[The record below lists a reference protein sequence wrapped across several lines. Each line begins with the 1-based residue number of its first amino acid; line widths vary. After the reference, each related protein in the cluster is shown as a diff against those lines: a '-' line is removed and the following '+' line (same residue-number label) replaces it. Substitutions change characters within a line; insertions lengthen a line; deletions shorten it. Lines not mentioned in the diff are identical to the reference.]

1 MKIEKSGSCCGGY
14 DDLTYSS
21 RFLDKIKSD
30 LFFKEH
36 EKLDL
41 RNEPNAIKYTIK
53 PITHK
58 YPETNFVKK
67 VGSPFIDNKLTK
79 MHLQSDYDVCNN
91 IHHFQLRYN
100 GIACRLA
107 INEPD
112 FERGLNIDPDSV
124 QDYIVN
130 TLKNEYNNYI
140 LKERFGMTNVD
151 FNQIEASI
159 RSRGGYMDFETVP
172 GYESMANIHLPLE
185 MLKDLRFNDPTENF
199 LTKEFVTGNK
209 LDIPAITSIKFYN
222 DRATIMKFAD
232 GTETKVETQN
242 GEPFNSDTG
251 MAYCMFKKILGKD
264 GHRKFND
271 LMRAAHK
278 QLDKQE
284 KDKKIAEENKQKE
297 KRWREKAK
305 AEKNRRKA
313 KKRNEEISLQ
323 KEAIVQALQYLNSLN
338 NGGGNN
344 V

>member
-1 MKIEKSGSCCGGY
+1 MKIEKPNNLY
-14 DDLTYSS
+14 DKAVSAMREYS
-21 RFLDKIKSD
+21 
-30 LFFKEH
+30 
-36 EKLDL
+36 
-41 RNEPNAIKYTIK
+41 PN
-53 PITHK
+53 HND
-58 YPETNFVKK
+58 EW
-67 VGSPFIDNKLTK
+67 
-79 MHLQSDYDVCNN
+79 
-91 IHHFQLRYN
+91 N
-100 GIACRLA
+100 GIRYTLD
-107 INEPD
+107 ESD
-112 FERGLNIDPDSV
+112 FEHVFNIDTDGI

-130 TLKNEYNNYI
+130 TPKNEYNNYI

-159 RSRGGYMDFETVP
+159 RSRGGYMDFETLP
-172 GYESMANIHLPLE
+172 GLESMANIHLPLS
-185 MLKDLRFNDPTENF
+185 MLKDIRFIDPTEIF
-199 LTKEFVTGNK
+199 LTKEFITGKK

-242 GEPFNSDTG
+242 GEPFNADTG
-251 MAYCMFKKILGKD
+251 MAYCMFKKVLGKD

-323 KEAIVQALQYLNSLN
+323 KEAIIQALQYMNSLN

>member
-1 MKIEKSGSCCGGY
+1 MKIEKSGSCCEGY
-14 DDLTYSS
+14 DDLTYNSP
-21 RFLDKIKSD
+21 FLDKIKSD

-41 RNEPNAIKYTIK
+41 RNEPNAYKYT
-53 PITHK
+53 PIRRSTIEDL
-58 YPETNFVKK
+58 Y
-67 VGSPFIDNKLTK
+67 SCRPFIDNKTARE
-79 MHLQSDYDVCNN
+79 HIQVDYDPINCTV
-91 IHHFQLRYN
+91 HYQLKRN
-100 GIACRLA
+100 DVFIR
-107 INEPD
+107 
-112 FERGLNIDPDSV
+112 SV
-124 QDYIVN
+124 YSRDDYGRFMSSGSEVEKIIVDD
-130 TLKNEYNNYI
+130 LKNRYNNYI

-159 RSRGGYMDFETVP
+159 RSRGGYMDIETVP
-172 GYESMANIHLPLE
+172 DYGTMANIRIPLK
-185 MLKDLRFNDPTENF
+185 MLKDVRFNDPTENF
-199 LTKEFVTGNK
+199 LTKKFVTGNK

-242 GEPFNSDTG
+242 GEPFNADTG

-297 KRWREKAK
+297 KRRREKAK

-313 KKRNEEISLQ
+313 KKRNEEIGLQ
-323 KEAIVQALQYLNSLN
+323 KEAIIQALQYMNSLN
-338 NGGGNN
+338 NPKK
-344 V
+344 

>member
-1 MKIEKSGSCCGGY
+1 MKIEKPNGIYISFNLNGSS
-14 DDLTYSS
+14 L
-21 RFLDKIKSD
+21 LDKIKSD

-36 EKLDL
+36 ENLDL

-53 PITHK
+53 PFTHK
-58 YPETNFVKK
+58 YPEASLVEK
-67 VGSPFIDNKLTK
+67 VGSPFIDNKLAK
-79 MHLQSDYDVCNN
+79 MHLQSNYDICNN

-107 INEPD
+107 IDEPD
-112 FERGLNIDPDSV
+112 FEYSFNINPDSI

-130 TLKNEYNNYI
+130 TLKNQYNNYI
-140 LKERFGMTNVD
+140 LKERFGMTKVD

-159 RSRGGYMDFETVP
+159 RSRGGYIDFETAP
-172 GYESMANIHLPLE
+172 AEYETMANIHLPLN
-185 MLKDLRFNDPTENF
+185 MLKDIRFNDPTEN
-199 LTKEFVTGNK
+199 LLAKEFITGNK
-209 LDIPAITSIKFYN
+209 LDIPNITSIKFYN

-242 GEPFNSDTG
+242 GEPFNADTG

-284 KDKKIAEENKQKE
+284 KDTKIAEENKQKE
-297 KRWREKAK
+297 KRWSEKAK

-323 KEAIVQALQYLNSLN
+323 KEAIIQALQYMNSLN